1 MKTTLIVLGHPER
14 GSFNG
19 AWSSATE
26 AACTRLG
33 HEVMW
38 SDLSSMAFDPV
49 ESAAHYGDLLPGQ
62 TFDPLKF
69 QEAASAQGRL
79 PQDVAAEVGKIERA
93 DRIVFH
99 FPLWWF
105 SPPALLKGWLERVFV
120 HGRLHRVTERFDTG
134 TCLGKKALFC
144 VTTGSSEVE
153 SAHNGKEGDVQM
165 LLWPMA
171 YTLRYLGFTV
181 LRPII
186 VHGVHGY
193 HSGDAS
199 QLLYARLQRA
209 LKDQDRIMSDFDDL
223 PAMAFNADGDFDA
236 EGRLKAE
243 SECHS
248 CFIRH
253 AV

>member
-1 MKTTLIVLGHPER
+1 MKTTLIVLAHPER
-14 GSFNG
+14 RSFNG

-38 SDLSSMAFDPV
+38 SDLASMGFDPV
-49 ESAAHYGDLLPGQ
+49 ESAAHYGDFLPGQ
-62 TFDPLKF
+62 SFDPLKF
-69 QEAASAQGRL
+69 QEAASTQDQL

-105 SPPALLKGWLERVFV
+105 SPPALLKGWLERVLV

-153 SAHNGKEGDVQM
+153 SAYNGKEGDVQM

-193 HSGDAS
+193 HHGEAAG
-199 QLLYARLQRA
+199 QLRTRIPRVLE
-209 LKDQDRIMSDFDDL
+209 DQDRVISSFNDL
-223 PAMAFNADGDFDA
+223 PAMAFNADSDFDPD
-236 EGRLKAE
+236 GRLKADSE
-243 SECHS
+243 SHS